1 MKTKEEIEKQL
12 DMLKKDIWD
21 IDKFLPSPGSPSY
34 KSRQI
39 KMSMAIVLEWIL
51 DDEYKGFI

>member
-21 IDKFLPSPGSPSY
+21 INKFLPTPGSPSY
-34 KSRQI
+34 ESRQI